1 MARAVPTAQ
10 QAGPTSSPSSIRLEV
25 LRFGHRETIEVGAEE
40 VVTFPQGLVGM
51 EALRRF
57 AVLDDARLAPC
68 RWLQSLDDLDLAF
81 VVVDPHLIMADYLA
95 GISGDEALQLEL
107 EDVDDADLLA
117 IVTVRPD
124 PAASTVNL
132 LAPLVINRRRR
143 LGKQVILNES
153 GYALRHPLAAASGA
167 AQ

>member
-1 MARAVPTAQ
+1 MAQ
-10 QAGPTSSPSSIRLEV
+10 QADLLISPSPFRLEV
-25 LRFGHRETIEVGAEE
+25 LRFGRRETIDVGRDE

-57 AVLDDARLAPC
+57 AILDDTRLAPC
-68 RWLQSLDDLDLAF
+68 RWLQSLDDPDLAF
-81 VVVDPHLIMADYLA
+81 VVVDPHLIVSDYLA
-95 GISGDEALQLEL
+95 SISGDEALQLEL
-107 EDVDDADLLA
+107 EDVADADLLA

-153 GYALRHPLAAASGA
+153 GYALRHPLAAARRA
-167 AQ
+167 AG